1 MINPNLLWAIGGF
14 LVILTPIV
22 IIHEFGHFWAAKL
35 SKIRV
40 EEFGFGLPPR
50 AIKLFER
57 GGTIYS
63 LNWIPVGGFVR
74 PAGEDDPNVPGG
86 LASAS
91 KRARLFVL
99 SAGAGMNFIT
109 AILFFWLALV
119 LGAPTVQVG
128 AISPGSPAEIAGLQ
142 TGDIVLKAGGAVIVN
157 SGTLNNV
164 VSEHAGT
171 AVDFEILRDGE
182 RQTVS
187 VTPRRVGE
195 YNAVTEDPL
204 GVGIPIQIS
213 GISPGSPAETGGLR
227 PGDIILEVDGR
238 IVMNSGMLVDIISES
253 GGTSIDL
260 GILRD
265 GQEQQLTVTPRR
277 EGEYDPNTEG
287 ALGIGLSSLQGPPI
301 RRGPVEA
308 ISGSLNFMWE
318 YIALYARL
326 PSMLINGEITARE
339 ARPVSIIGI
348 SQIAGEAAESSAE
361 GRTLYPILTMA
372 SFISIAL
379 GLTNLLPLPA
389 LDGGRI
395 LFVLIEAVRGRRV
408 DPEREGMVHVI
419 GMLVLLALMAVLII
433 QDIINPILPF

>member
-1 MINPNLLWAIGGF
+1 MFNSNLLWAIGGF

-22 IIHEFGHFWAAKL
+22 ILHEFGHFWAAKL

-50 AIKLFER
+50 AVKLFER
-57 GGTIYS
+57 GGTVYS

-99 SAGAGMNFIT
+99 AAGSGMNFIT

-119 LGAPTVQVG
+119 FGAPTVQVG
-128 AISPGSPAEIAGLQ
+128 AISPGSPAEVGGLQ
-142 TGDIVLKAGGAVIVN
+142 TGDVILKAGGTVVVN
-157 SGTLNNV
+157 SSTLSNAL
-164 VSEHAGT
+164 SGQAGT
-171 AVDFEILRDGE
+171 ATDFEIIRNGE
-182 RQTVS
+182 RQTLS
-187 VTPRRVGE
+187 VTPRRPGE
-195 YNAVTEDPL
+195 YDPATEDSL
-204 GVGIPIQIS
+204 GIGIPIQIS
-213 GISPGSPAETGGLR
+213 GISPGSPAESGGLQV
-227 PGDIILEVDGR
+227 GDIIIEVDGN
-238 IVMNSGMLVDIISES
+238 IVMNSGMLIDIISAS
-253 GGTSIDL
+253 GGKAIDL
-260 GILRD
+260 VVMRG
-265 GQEQQLTVTPRR
+265 GEEQQITVTPRR
-277 EGEYDPNTEG
+277 EGEFDPNTEG
-287 ALGIGLSSLQGPPI
+287 SVGIGLSPVQGPSI
-301 RRGPVEA
+301 RRGPIEA
-308 ISGSLNFMWE
+308 VSGSFNFMWE
-318 YIALYARL
+318 YISLYARL

-339 ARPVSIIGI
+339 ARPVSIVGI

-361 GRTLYPILTMA
+361 GRTLYPVLTMA

-379 GLTNLLPLPA
+379 GLTNLLPIPA

-395 LFVLIEAVRGRRV
+395 LFVLIEAIRGRRV

-433 QDIINPILPF
+433 QDLINPILPF